1 MKKSVLI
8 IFSFL
13 LISSVSALYIDDYN
27 YYDDNFYNQ
36 KFIINEHRQNSKT
49 FLIKE
54 DNGNSYY
61 RTFINYNKDR
71 KYYDSYKTDF
81 ERRGIYLDFFDTKN
95 LKSKDSKTK
104 KEINCPKDWTCR
116 K

>member
-13 LISSVSALYIDDYN
+13 LVSSISALYIDDYN
-27 YYDDNFYNQ
+27 NYNFYNSNN
-36 KFIINEHRQNSKT
+36 FIINEHRQNSKT

-61 RTFINYNKDR
+61 RTFINYNKYR
-71 KYYDSYKTDF
+71 KYYDSSKTDF
-81 ERRGIYLDFFDTKN
+81 ERRSIYLDFFDTKN
-95 LKSKDSKTK
+95 LKSKDSEIK
-104 KEINCPKDWTCR
+104 KEINCPEGWTCE